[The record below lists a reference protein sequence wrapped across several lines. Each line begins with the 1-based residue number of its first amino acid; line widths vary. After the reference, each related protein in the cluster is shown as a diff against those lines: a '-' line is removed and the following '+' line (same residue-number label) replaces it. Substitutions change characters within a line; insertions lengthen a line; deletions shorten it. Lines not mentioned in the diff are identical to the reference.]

1 MDSVLV
7 VLPPQTELSLLTLSA
22 QLFPYEKIG
31 KKSIQFHITAT
42 NSCAK
47 PRAPRHGTK
56 RGRSYT
62 LGSVVT
68 IVCDAGYKVSGTAK
82 IFCQENGQWSGIEP
96 ECSRE

>member
-1 MDSVLV
+1 M
-7 VLPPQTELSLLTLSA
+7 
-22 QLFPYEKIG
+22 
-31 KKSIQFHITAT
+31 
-42 NSCAK
+42 

-56 RGRSYT
+56 IGRSYT

-82 IFCQENGQWSGIEP
+82 RFCQENGQWSGIEP